1 MTASDEENSSS
12 AAELQREILELL
24 QEILDDTVRGRE
36 DREQARA
43 DLEQARAAMARTL
56 NHLNRDDIAVER
68 FREAVDRRLNPH
80 LYS

>member
-1 MTASDEENSSS
+1 MTASDDENSSS

-24 QEILDDTVRGRE
+24 QEILDDTVQGRE

-43 DLEQARAAMARTL
+43 SMASTL
-56 NHLNRDDIAVER
+56 NHLNRDDIASER